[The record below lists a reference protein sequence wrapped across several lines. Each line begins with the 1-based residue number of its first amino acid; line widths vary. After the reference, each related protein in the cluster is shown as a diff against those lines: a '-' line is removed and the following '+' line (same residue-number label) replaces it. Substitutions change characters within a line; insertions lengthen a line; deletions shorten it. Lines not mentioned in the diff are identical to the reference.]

1 MRRLTTFSFVIL
13 FMAISS
19 PGVLAQTETAER
31 EAVSPHPVGN
41 DAIARLKS
49 PYCPGLMLEVCPSPQ
64 AGELRDSLHLLAADG
79 WAADSIVAWM
89 LANHGEEWRAVPEVR
104 GKGLLAW
111 AIPPAALLMGLL
123 LTMAVLHRFRSG
135 QVEREEARA
144 QLSPEDESRLAQAM
158 EELKASEENPF

>member
-1 MRRLTTFSFVIL
+1 MRRLISLFFAIL
-13 FMAISS
+13 VMVASG
-19 PGVLAQTETAER
+19 PGILAQTETAET

-41 DAIARLKS
+41 DAIAQLKS

-79 WAADSIVAWM
+79 WDADSLVAWM

>member
-13 FMAISS
+13 VMAISS
-19 PGVLAQTETAER
+19 PGVLAQTEAAQR

-41 DAIARLKS
+41 DAIAQLKS

-144 QLSPEDESRLAQAM
+144 KLSPEDESRLAQAM

>member
-1 MRRLTTFSFVIL
+1 MRRLTSVSFVIL
-13 FMAISS
+13 VMVASG
-19 PGVLAQTETAER
+19 PGILAQTETAET
-31 EAVSPHPVGN
+31 EAVPPHPVGN
-41 DAIARLKS
+41 DAISQLKS

-79 WAADSIVAWM
+79 WAADSLVAWM

-111 AIPPAALLMGLL
+111 AVPPAALLVGLL
-123 LTMAVLHRFRSG
+123 LTMAVLHRFRSA
-135 QVEREEARA
+135 QVGKEEVRA

-158 EELKASEENPF
+158 EELKASEETPF